1 MNIKPLNQRQLFTT
15 LRKNLEKK
23 VSVYFDET
31 KDTSVVIEYIIAILV
46 RNALTIKD
54 FSLVCEDLVRTI
66 YLNTTPNNTLR
77 QFFPYFRP
85 YFDDQE
91 WQSLIKRLFTKT
103 NQYHRLNQA
112 SAQTC
117 DYLHADTITEEEAAE
132 ENYTLVSV
140 FRTSNGKKHTWNLR
154 DVDITRTQEEIRA
167 LLKLLNTLTIF
178 QIDGVRKFTKLV
190 KFDIFETKALMHFE
204 EPEDDDE
211 GEATDQEEALKET
224 KTLSLVESAK
234 QQQES
239 AQNTLTGLPGLD
251 FENSD
256 SVEKSPKT
264 IMSTKE
270 KINTTTVSNQEPK
283 NANIQPSAVVSTVQE
298 TIITKQPKSDAINSQ
313 QSPHKNPSRQTFEKL
328 KHLLKW

>member
-1 MNIKPLNQRQLFTT
+1 MNITPLNQRQLFTT

-31 KDTSVVIEYIIAILV
+31 KDTSVVIEYVIAILV

-54 FSLVCEDLVRTI
+54 FSLVCEDLVRSI
-66 YLNTTPNNTLR
+66 YLNTAPNKSLR

-112 SAQTC
+112 SARTY
-117 DYLHADTITEEEAAE
+117 DYLHAETITEEEAAE

-204 EPEDDDE
+204 EPEDDDAE
-211 GEATDQEEALKET
+211 NISEKADT
-224 KTLSLVESAK
+224 SAHMK
-234 QQQES
+234 SVRQQPQSDPRTPAEPS
-239 AQNTLTGLPGLD
+239 EPHDTNT
-251 FENSD
+251 S
-256 SVEKSPKT
+256 SVEKAPKR
-264 IMSTKE
+264 IPKKQM
-270 KINTTTVSNQEPK
+270 NDANVATV
-283 NANIQPSAVVSTVQE
+283 QPSRKPMNNRPSSTVAE
-298 TIITKQPKSDAINSQ
+298 VPANSVSKQPEDITTDPQKTTDKTAN
-313 QSPHKNPSRQTFEKL
+313 RQVIQKL
-328 KHLLKW
+328 KHMLKW

>member
-1 MNIKPLNQRQLFTT
+1 MNIKPLNQRQLFNT

-112 SAQTC
+112 SAQTY
-117 DYLHADTITEEEAAE
+117 DYLHADTITEEEATE

-154 DVDITRTQEEIRA
+154 DVDITRTQEEIRT

-204 EPEDDDE
+204 EPEEDDE
-211 GEATDQEEALKET
+211 AENVSKKADTPAHMKSIRQQPQSDPRTPAEASEPHA
-224 KTLSLVESAK
+224 
-234 QQQES
+234 
-239 AQNTLTGLPGLD
+239 
-251 FENSD
+251 
-256 SVEKSPKT
+256 
-264 IMSTKE
+264 
-270 KINTTTVSNQEPK
+270 INTSSGEKAPKRLSQKQMNDANVATVEPSRKHENNQ
-283 NANIQPSAVVSTVQE
+283 SSSTVAE
-298 TIITKQPKSDAINSQ
+298 IPANSVSKQSEDINTDPQ
-313 QSPHKNPSRQTFEKL
+313 KTTDKTANRQVIQKL
-328 KHLLKW
+328 KHMLKW

>member
-15 LRKNLEKK
+15 MRKNLEKK

-31 KDTSVVIEYIIAILV
+31 KNTSVVIEYIIAILV

-66 YLNTTPNNTLR
+66 YLNTTPNKTLR

-112 SAQTC
+112 SAQTYDC
-117 DYLHADTITEEEAAE
+117 LHAETITEEDATE

-190 KFDIFETKALMHFE
+190 KFDIFETNALMHFE
-204 EPEDDDE
+204 EPEEDAEVENINEKVDTPAHMKPIRQQTQSDPRTPVGPSE
-211 GEATDQEEALKET
+211 PHATNK
-224 KTLSLVESAK
+224 S
-234 QQQES
+234 
-239 AQNTLTGLPGLD
+239 
-251 FENSD
+251 
-256 SVEKSPKT
+256 SVEKASKSLTQKQMNDANVATVEPSRKP
-264 IMSTKE
+264 MNNQPSSTVAEVPANSVSKQSE
-270 KINTTTVSNQEPK
+270 DINTDPQKTTDK
-283 NANIQPSAVVSTVQE
+283 TANRQMIQ
-298 TIITKQPKSDAINSQ
+298 
-313 QSPHKNPSRQTFEKL
+313 KL
-328 KHLLKW
+328 KHMLKW

>member
-1 MNIKPLNQRQLFTT
+1 MNITPLNQRQLFTT

-31 KDTSVVIEYIIAILV
+31 KDTSVVIEYVIAILV

-54 FSLVCEDLVRTI
+54 FSLVCEDLVRSI
-66 YLNTTPNNTLR
+66 YLNTAPNKSLR

-112 SAQTC
+112 SARTY
-117 DYLHADTITEEEAAE
+117 DYLHAETITEEEAAE

-204 EPEDDDE
+204 EPEDDDAE
-211 GEATDQEEALKET
+211 NISEKADT
-224 KTLSLVESAK
+224 SAHMK
-234 QQQES
+234 SVRQQPQSDPRTPAEPS
-239 AQNTLTGLPGLD
+239 EPHDTNT
-251 FENSD
+251 S
-256 SVEKSPKT
+256 SVEKAPKR
-264 IMSTKE
+264 IPKKQM
-270 KINTTTVSNQEPK
+270 NDANVATV
-283 NANIQPSAVVSTVQE
+283 QPSRKPMNNRPSSTVAE
-298 TIITKQPKSDAINSQ
+298 VPANSVSKQPEDITTDPQKTTDKTAN
-313 QSPHKNPSRQTFEKL
+313 RQVIQKL
-328 KHLLKW
+328 KHILKW